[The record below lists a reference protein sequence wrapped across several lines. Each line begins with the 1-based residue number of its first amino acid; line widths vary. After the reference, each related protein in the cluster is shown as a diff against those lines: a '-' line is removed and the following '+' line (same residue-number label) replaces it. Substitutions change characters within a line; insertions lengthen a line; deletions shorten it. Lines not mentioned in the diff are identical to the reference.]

1 MTRRRALY
9 WTVLAVFLV
18 MVGMMWLS
26 YVAAWPKSAQTAASG
41 LAGASLAALLLAEG
55 KLVFTPTGKLML
67 VGGIALAVLAILGLL
82 AGS

>member
-26 YVAAWPKSAQTAASG
+26 FVAAWPKSAQTAASG
-41 LAGASLAALLLAEG
+41 LAGASLAALLLVEG
-55 KLVFTPTGKLML
+55 KLRFTPTGKLML
-67 VGGIALAVLAILGLL
+67 IGGVAVAVLAILSLL
-82 AGS
+82 TAS